1 MSVCLVDVQSM
12 LMTIRFFA
20 DKRSQQ
26 AQTGKKERIMNEW
39 TWLCTYEQVQMNY
52 DRNAL
57 SIVSKVET

>member
-1 MSVCLVDVQSM
+1 
-12 LMTIRFFA
+12 MTIRFFA

-39 TWLCTYEQVQMNY
+39 TWLCTYEQVQKNY